1 MQGQALSY
9 NNFFWQ
15 ASLISSPLILSAIY
29 IYNKKWIY
37 YFSSFTALIAIAVI
51 GYVCTW
57 DNVSVIGKKSMYEVG
72 EEEKKESAVEVE
84 MKTVSE
90 SNDVP
95 AGETSKVEVKNE
107 NTSLFCVS

>member
-1 MQGQALSY
+1 M
-9 NNFFWQ
+9 
-15 ASLISSPLILSAIY
+15 
-29 IYNKKWIY
+29 KKRRR
-37 YFSSFTALIAIAVI
+37 SR
-51 GYVCTW
+51 
-57 DNVSVIGKKSMYEVG
+57 
-72 EEEKKESAVEVE
+72 AVEVE

>member
-1 MQGQALSY
+1 M
-9 NNFFWQ
+9 
-15 ASLISSPLILSAIY
+15 
-29 IYNKKWIY
+29 
-37 YFSSFTALIAIAVI
+37 I

-72 EEEKKESAVEVE
+72 GEEKKESGVEVE

-107 NTSLFCVS
+107 NASLFCVS

>member
-15 ASLISSPLILSAIY
+15 GSLIVSPLILSAIY

-37 YFSSFTALIAIAVI
+37 YFSSFLALIAIIVM

-57 DNVSVIGKKSMYEVG
+57 DNVSVIGKKSMYDVNED
-72 EEEKKESAVEVE
+72 KKEAKVEVE
-84 MKTVSE
+84 MKSVVSNVQGDE
-90 SNDVP
+90 TNKGDVTKNDTTTYCRVY
-95 AGETSKVEVKNE
+95 
-107 NTSLFCVS
+107 

>member
-37 YFSSFTALIAIAVI
+37 YFSSFTALIAIAVS

-84 MKTVSE
+84 MKTVNE

-95 AGETSKVEVKNE
+95 AGETTKVEVKNE
-107 NTSLFCVS
+107 NASLFCVS

>member
-1 MQGQALSY
+1 M
-9 NNFFWQ
+9 
-15 ASLISSPLILSAIY
+15 
-29 IYNKKWIY
+29 
-37 YFSSFTALIAIAVI
+37 I

-72 EEEKKESAVEVE
+72 GEEKESGVEVE